1 MRRKI
6 YAKYAVYAVG
16 FVVKCMSQETV
27 INSEQAPEPVGL
39 YPHARRV
46 GNLLFLSG
54 VGPRERGTKKIP
66 GVELDENDEIIS
78 YDIETQCRSVFQNV
92 KYILEEAGSAWEK
105 IVDVTVFLTNMKDD
119 FQIYNRI
126 YAEYFA
132 ENQPCRTT
140 VEINCLPTPIAIEL
154 KVIATID

>member
-1 MRRKI
+1 MTDGVFESSR
-6 YAKYAVYAVG
+6 
-16 FVVKCMSQETV
+16 
-27 INSEQAPEPVGL
+27 APEPVGP

-46 GNLLFLSG
+46 GHLLFLSG

-66 GVELDENDEIIS
+66 GVELSETGEIVS

-92 KYILEEAGSAWEK
+92 RYIVEEAGSAWDK

-119 FQIYNRI
+119 FAIYNRV
-126 YAEYFA
+126 YAEYFGD
-132 ENQPCRTT
+132 NRPCRTT
-140 VEINCLPTPIAIEL
+140 VEVGALPTPIAIEL